1 MFSKFAPKYAAVALS
16 VIAAMSMVGCKQ
28 QSAPA
33 QRGPQEVTVVT
44 VTESSPVMTTELS
57 GRTSAYQ
64 VAEVRPQINGIIQ
77 KRTFVE
83 GQMVKEGD
91 QLYQIDPA
99 LYEAAYEEAVAN
111 YELARAN
118 ARRSAQLVKVNA
130 VSKQDNDAAQAQMK
144 TARAAM
150 KTAKTN
156 LDYTKVQSPISG
168 RVGRSEVTPGALATA
183 YQTFMTTV
191 QQLDPIYVD
200 VRQTSSDMLR
210 LKHEI
215 ASGKIKAK
223 DGAVEVTV
231 LMEDGSVYPLKG
243 TLTFTGE
250 EVDKGTGMVNLR
262 AVVPNPNG
270 DLLPGMFVRTRLEE
284 GARPNSIVLSQRCVM
299 RDPKGQAYVWVVT
312 PENTIEQRNV
322 VADRVA
328 DVAERSYRVRHHHRR
343 GIADHAAKTLD
354 EALVLAA
361 LRIHIVEF
369 RNTDSSRFTHV
380 GIHIVDALAQGH
392 HEVLHDLLD
401 TDACHGA
408 QSQGTDQRVRVFTI
422 TDKGIHCQNDE
433 FGLGTSVVDQVPTSQ
448 ERKTAYR

>member
-1 MFSKFAPKYAAVALS
+1 
-16 VIAAMSMVGCKQ
+16 
-28 QSAPA
+28 
-33 QRGPQEVTVVT
+33 
-44 VTESSPVMTTELS
+44 
-57 GRTSAYQ
+57 
-64 VAEVRPQINGIIQ
+64 
-77 KRTFVE
+77 
-83 GQMVKEGD
+83 MVKAGE

-156 LDYTKVQSPISG
+156 LDYTKVESPISG
-168 RVGRSEVTPGALATA
+168 RVGRSEVTPGALANA

-231 LMEDGSVYPLKG
+231 LMEDGSVYPQKG
-243 TLTFTGE
+243 KLTFTGE
-250 EVDKGTGMVNLR
+250 EVDEGTGMINLR

-270 DLLPGMFVRTRLEE
+270 DLLPGMFVRARLEE
-284 GARPNSIVLSQRCVM
+284 GARPDSVLISQRCVM
-299 RDPKGQAYVWVVT
+299 RDPKGQAYVYVVK
-312 PENTIEQRNV
+312 PDNTIEQRNV
-322 VADRVA
+322 VANRVVGTNWLIESGLQA
-328 DVAERSYRVRHHHRR
+328 GEKVVIEGIGKVRIGSQVKIAQPAAVATE
-343 GIADHAAKTLD
+343 APAK
-354 EALVLAA
+354 
-361 LRIHIVEF
+361 
-369 RNTDSSRFTHV
+369 
-380 GIHIVDALAQGH
+380 
-392 HEVLHDLLD
+392 
-401 TDACHGA
+401 
-408 QSQGTDQRVRVFTI
+408 
-422 TDKGIHCQNDE
+422 
-433 FGLGTSVVDQVPTSQ
+433 
-448 ERKTAYR
+448 